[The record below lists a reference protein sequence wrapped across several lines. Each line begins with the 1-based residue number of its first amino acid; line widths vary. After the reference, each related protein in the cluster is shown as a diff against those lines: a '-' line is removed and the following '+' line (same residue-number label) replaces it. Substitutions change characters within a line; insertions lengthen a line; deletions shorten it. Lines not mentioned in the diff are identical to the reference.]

1 MRLTSTEQAIA
12 DLLAQH
18 PDGLTMAEIAERC
31 GSKSTQSV
39 KVLIHRMRGKGVAI
53 TSPRH
58 TSRRGPRKGV
68 SQAYQLGGD
77 A

>member
-18 PDGLTMAEIAERC
+18 PDGLTMAEIAEQC
-31 GSKSTQSV
+31 GSTPQSV
-39 KVLIHRMRGKGVAI
+39 KVLIHRMRGKGLAI

-58 TSRRGPRKGV
+58 TSRRGPRKDI
-68 SQAYQLGGD
+68 SQAYRLGGD